1 MYFCVVHYP
10 KIDTTKI
17 EEIRQEYDPT
27 HSLIKPH
34 LTLVFPIKSTEVDFE
49 MLKSHLTNIAL
60 NTKPF
65 DLEIGGFEKS
75 WDNWLFLGTKA
86 GSRDINTL
94 HDKLYSGILEPHW
107 RKDLPF
113 SPHISLGQ
121 FNQEGTNYNVE
132 KPTQVAFDSQ
142 KYKEALTKAER
153 LNLDFHTEVD
163 KITLIT
169 LNDEISQVI
178 DSVDFPFKNQ

>member
-1 MYFCVVHYP
+1 MYFCVIHYP

-17 EEIRQEYDPT
+17 EEIRKEYDPT

-49 MLKSHLTNIAL
+49 ILKSHLINIAL

-75 WDNWLFLGTKA
+75 WDNWLFLGTKT
-86 GSRDINTL
+86 GSQEINTL
-94 HDKLYSGILEPHW
+94 HDNLYSGILEPHW

-121 FNQEGTNYNVE
+121 FNQIGTQYSVE
-132 KPTQVAFDSQ
+132 NPTKVSFDSQ
-142 KYKEALTKAER
+142 KYNEALLKAEPLD
-153 LNLDFHTEVD
+153 LNFKTKVD
-163 KITLIT
+163 NITLIS
-169 LNDEISQVI
+169 LDDNISQVTDSI
-178 DSVDFPFKNQ
+178 DFTLKK